1 MKTLIV
7 FAKVPERGKVKTR
20 LQRSTPLTEG
30 EVERLYEAFLKD
42 ILVTSWKTKSD
53 RILVGYHPVD
63 MGKRM
68 EEIFRG
74 LNLAGSNGDR
84 FRVFPQKGNRFD
96 DRIQYAYHYAKR
108 KIGPGPIVLVGSDS
122 PHLQPSQID
131 RAFRFLERRG
141 GAAIGPSG
149 EGGMYLIG
157 FHSDLIPDVG
167 NVFTTGNEMDNLL
180 DRIAAHRLPL
190 LLLEE
195 MTDVDVES
203 DLITLIGLLRA
214 MRISGRFRRTLLPR
228 YTMET
233 IEELGLSVSRPGD
246 GTRGK
251 RIRRKK

>member
-20 LQRSTPLTEG
+20 LQKSTPLTKG

-42 ILVTSWKTKSD
+42 VLISSWKTKSD
-53 RILVGYHPVD
+53 RILVGCHPGEL
-63 MGKRM
+63 GKRM

-74 LNLAGSNGDR
+74 LNLAGAGGDR
-84 FRVFPQKGNRFD
+84 FQVFAQRGDRFD
-96 DRIQYAYHYAKR
+96 NRIQYAYHYAKR
-108 KIGPGPIVLVGSDS
+108 KNGSGPIVLIGSDS
-122 PHLQPSQID
+122 PHLQPAQID

-167 NVFTTGNEMDNLL
+167 NVFTNGNEMDNLL
-180 DRIAAHRLPL
+180 NQVAAHRLPL

-214 MRISGRFRRTLLPR
+214 MRISARHRRTLLPR

-233 IEELGLSVSRPGD
+233 IEDLGLFVARPGD

-251 RIRRKK
+251 RIGRKR